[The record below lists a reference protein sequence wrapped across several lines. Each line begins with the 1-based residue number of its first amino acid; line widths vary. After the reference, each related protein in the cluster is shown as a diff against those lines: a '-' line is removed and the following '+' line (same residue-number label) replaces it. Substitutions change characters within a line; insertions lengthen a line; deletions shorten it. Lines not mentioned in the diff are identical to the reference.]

1 MNPVAVAAKG
11 KGAMSAV
18 RRAGAIGA
26 HYGVSPRRMERRL
39 ADVFALVERVGGA
52 ATLPVTAAA
61 LARHPGAIARF
72 ADLGIE
78 FPVHGYYHVDHI
90 GLDALTQDRQLADAR
105 RLFLHHGL
113 PAAGFR
119 APYLRWNEGTMHALV
134 ENGYSYDSSQ
144 SMHWPIDPERE
155 TDGYRR
161 GLEFYTSLPADAHP
175 VVPRIEGSLVRI
187 PCCLPDDESVV
198 DRLALPDADA
208 IAALWVDVWRR
219 THARGDLFTMQV
231 HPERIAPCGPGIAA
245 VLEEATHA
253 HPGVWIAR
261 LGELATWWRE
271 RTAATVTAEAAGEGC
286 WTIACEGPD
295 GLTPLVRGADV
306 TGAEP
311 WADGYRR
318 PAAPVFEVAS
328 ARRPFVGV
336 DPASPAAL
344 PAFLREQGYVVEEA
358 ASPAT
363 HAVHLR
369 RDRFERID
377 ELPLLEE
384 LDRAEGPLV
393 RLGRWPGGAKSA
405 LAVTGDVDALTVWD
419 YAARF
424 VGR

>member
-1 MNPVAVAAKG
+1 VNPVAVAAKG

-18 RRAGAIGA
+18 RRAGTIGA

-61 LARHPGAIARF
+61 LARHPAVIARF

-90 GLDALTQDRQLADAR
+90 ALDALTQDRQLADAR

-113 PAAGFR
+113 PATGFR
-119 APYLRWNEGTMHALV
+119 APYLRWNDATMRALV
-134 ENGYSYDSSQ
+134 ENGYAYDSSQ
-144 SMHWPIDPERE
+144 SMHWPIEPERE
-155 TDGYRR
+155 TEGYRR
-161 GLEFYTSLPADAHP
+161 GLEFYTSLSAEAYP
-175 VVPRIEGSLVRI
+175 VVPRVERGLVRI

-219 THARGDLFTMQV
+219 THDRGDLFTMQV
-231 HPERIAPCGPGIAA
+231 HPERIEACGPGIAA
-245 VLEEATHA
+245 VLDEAAHA
-253 HPGVWIAR
+253 RPRVWIAR
-261 LGELATWWRE
+261 LGELAAWWRE
-271 RTAATVTAEAAGEGC
+271 RTAATVTAEPAAEGR
-286 WTIACEGPD
+286 WTVRCEGPE

-306 TGAEP
+306 AGGEP

-318 PAAPVFEVAS
+318 PVTTTFEVAS
-328 ARRPFVGV
+328 IARPFVGV

-344 PAFLREQGYVVEEA
+344 ATFLREQGYVVEET
-358 ASPAT
+358 ASPTT
-363 HAVHLR
+363 HTVHLR
-369 RDRFERID
+369 RERFDRID
-377 ELPLLEE
+377 ELPLLAE
-384 LDRAEGPLV
+384 LDRADGPLV
-393 RLGRWPGGAKSA
+393 RLGRWPGGARSA